1 MNEIENEA
9 AASSVIKVDINV
21 LHLPRSGPGPKR
33 KDAEI
38 AHMGV
43 TGDDAFEWQIT
54 P

>member
-1 MNEIENEA
+1 MNEIEDEA
-9 AASSVIKVDINV
+9 AASSVVKIDINV
-21 LHLPRSGPGPKR
+21 LHLPRSGTGPKR

-43 TGDDAFEWQIT
+43 TCDDAFEWQIT